1 MDYSTFKNELF
12 KYLNVEIF
20 EANDRIYF
28 ELDPQYSY
36 RNKELFV
43 FDNEEFEEL
52 FNFLPRYQQEENY
65 FLESD
70 KNFEVFY
77 QPMMYGV
84 PQDIHINL

>member
-52 FNFLPRYQQEENY
+52 LYHDINKKKIIFWSLIKILKF
-65 FLESD
+65 
-70 KNFEVFY
+70 FY